1 VTAGIVVF
9 RVDSGTTP
17 KHHSL
22 VLDQCFLFQL
32 FAVDVITLG
41 FGFLKTLL
49 DRLRVELR
57 RRFVTIEEV
66 LERERRDMR
75 EVRPIMAV
83 LFASEHQVVGVEA
96 IDNLQYIS
104 VGNITER
111 PR

>member
-1 VTAGIVVF
+1 
-9 RVDSGTTP
+9 
-17 KHHSL
+17 
-22 VLDQCFLFQL
+22 
-32 FAVDVITLG
+32 
-41 FGFLKTLL
+41 
-49 DRLRVELR
+49 
-57 RRFVTIEEV
+57 
-66 LERERRDMR
+66 MR